1 MTHLSLWI
9 AGTPKAQPRVR
20 AFRRGRHASV
30 YTPDSADAWKAA
42 VRAAVLERTSNSTPF
57 LGPVSLRLEFVLPRP
72 KRLKGTLVPH
82 ASKPDIDNLV
92 KAVMD
97 AMGDCGVW
105 ADDAQVAELHASKQ
119 YAEEG
124 GDTGC
129 DVTVTPCGPITPL
142 GR

>member
-1 MTHLSLWI
+1 MTHLHLWV

-42 VRAAVLERTSNSTPF
+42 VRAAVLEKTSGATLF
-57 LGPVSLRLEFVLPRP
+57 AGPVSLRLEFVLQRP
-72 KRLKGTLVPH
+72 KRLRGLCVPH
-82 ASKPDIDNLV
+82 ASKPDIDNLA

-97 AMGDCGVW
+97 AMGDCDVW

-119 YAEEG
+119 YADEG
-124 GDTGC
+124 EDCGC
-129 DVTVTPCGPITPL
+129 HVSALPL

>member
-1 MTHLSLWI
+1 MTHLHLWV

-30 YTPDSADAWKAA
+30 YTPDSADKWKAA
-42 VRAAVLERTSNSTPF
+42 VRAAVLEQASGATLF
-57 LGPVSLRLEFVLPRP
+57 AGPVSLRLEFVLRRP

-82 ASKPDIDNLV
+82 AAMPDIDNLA

-97 AMGDCGVW
+97 AMGDCDVW
-105 ADDAQVAELHASKQ
+105 ADDAQVAELHVWKQ
-119 YAEEG
+119 YADEG
-124 GDTGC
+124 DDCGC
-129 DVTVTPCGPITPL
+129 DVTVTPL